1 MKAGVAVAPP
11 GLYCPTYFIATKL
24 SPLRGYRVTS
34 VKYWIYYFL
43 LINYLWFFDKSRGM
57 QAKNSLLGSSDQ
69 VWE

>member
-34 VKYWIYYFL
+34 VTHPTAAVLPLCGYPHK
-43 LINYLWFFDKSRGM
+43 
-57 QAKNSLLGSSDQ
+57 
-69 VWE
+69 VTT